1 MFKFDSYYYNGNIK
15 NLKNLKISMS
25 KEDKIELLNQELTE
39 LLDREIKDHKSILG
53 ISISTHGGTH
63 IVSDLKEDIAMTK
76 TEISAAS
83 SSLVFLSS
91 KMLHDSLNQKIS
103 YTLIT
108 GKKRIIL
115 SMLTDFM
122 ALIAYLDR
130 ELAELEGLDFYIKSL
145 REFAIKLSAI
155 IETSD
160 LIKEEIFVA
169 IKRAIPNA
177 LAIAIITKDGLPIKV
192 QSTMP
197 EPIISAMISA
207 IYHLAGILLDGGLEF
222 SIIGGEH
229 GSIIIHELDESRI
242 LAIAL
247 SEGDEKILRSHI
259 AKIKTIIKK

>member
-15 NLKNLKISMS
+15 NEMNLRISMS
-25 KEDKIELLNQELTE
+25 KEDNMGLLNQELSE
-39 LLDREIKDHKSILG
+39 LLNKEIKDNKSILG
-53 ISISTHGGTH
+53 ISISTHGGSH
-63 IVSDLKEDIAMTK
+63 IVSDLKADIMMTK

-115 SMLTDFM
+115 SILTDYM

-130 ELAELEGLDFYIKSL
+130 ELAELEGLDFYINSL

-177 LAIAIITKDGLPIKV
+177 LVIAIITKDGLPIKV

-207 IYHLAGILLDGGLEF
+207 IYNLAGVLLDGGLEF

-242 LAIAL
+242 LAIAV
-247 SEGDEKILRSHI
+247 SEGNEKVLRNHI
-259 AKIKTIIKK
+259 AKIKSIIK

>member
-1 MFKFDSYYYNGNIK
+1 MFKFDYYDVTIK

-25 KEDKIELLNQELTE
+25 EEDNIKLLNQELTE
-39 LLDREIKDHKSILG
+39 LLKKEINDQESLLS
-53 ISISTHGGTH
+53 ISISSHDGTP
-63 IVSDLKEDIAMTK
+63 IVSVLKEDIVMTK
-76 TEISAAS
+76 TELSAAS

-91 KMLHDSLNQKIS
+91 KILHDSLNQKIS

-115 SMLTDFM
+115 SILTDFM

-130 ELAELEGLDFYIKSL
+130 ELAELEGLDFYIRSL
-145 REFAIKLSAI
+145 RKFAIKMSAI

-169 IKRAIPNA
+169 LKRAIPNA
-177 LAIAIITKDGLPIKV
+177 LVIAIITKDGLPIKV

-197 EPIISAMISA
+197 EPTISAMISA
-207 IYHLAGILLDGGLEF
+207 IYNLAGVLLDGGLEF
-222 SIIGGEH
+222 SIIGGDH

-242 LAIAL
+242 LAIAV
-247 SEGDEKILRSHI
+247 SEGNEKILRSHI
-259 AKIKTIIKK
+259 AKIKAIIKQ

>member
-1 MFKFDSYYYNGNIK
+1 
-15 NLKNLKISMS
+15 MS
-25 KEDKIELLNQELTE
+25 KEDHMKQLNLELAELLSK
-39 LLDREIKDHKSILG
+39 EIKDQKSILG

-63 IVSDLKEDIAMTK
+63 IVSELKEDIKMTK
-76 TEISAAS
+76 TEIAAAS

-91 KMLHDSLNQKIS
+91 KMLNDSLQQKSS

-115 SMLTDFM
+115 TILTDYM
-122 ALIAYLDR
+122 ALISYLDR
-130 ELAELEGLDFYIKSL
+130 ELAELEGLDFYIRAL
-145 REFAIKLSAI
+145 RKLAIKMSAI

-169 IKRAIPNA
+169 LKRAIPNA
-177 LAIAIITKDGLPIKV
+177 LVIAIITKDGLPIKV

-197 EPIISAMISA
+197 EPILSAMTSA
-207 IYHLAGILLDGGLEF
+207 IYNLAGILLDGGLEF
-222 SIIGGEH
+222 SIIGGDH

-242 LAIAL
+242 LAIAV

-259 AKIKTIIKK
+259 AKIKAIIKQ

>member
-1 MFKFDSYYYNGNIK
+1 MPKDDHMK
-15 NLKNLKISMS
+15 LLTL
-25 KEDKIELLNQELTE
+25 ELADLINK
-39 LLDREIKDHKSILG
+39 EIKDQKSILG

-63 IVSDLKEDIAMTK
+63 IVSNLKEDIKMTK
-76 TEISAAS
+76 TEIAAAS

-91 KMLHDSLNQKIS
+91 KMLNDSLQQKSS

-115 SMLTDFM
+115 TILTDYM
-122 ALIAYLDR
+122 ALISYLDR
-130 ELAELEGLDFYIKSL
+130 ELAELEGLDFYIRSL
-145 REFAIKLSAI
+145 RKLAIKMSAI

-169 IKRAIPNA
+169 LKRAIPNA
-177 LAIAIITKDGLPIKV
+177 LVIAIITKDGLPIKV

-197 EPIISAMISA
+197 EPILSAMTSA
-207 IYHLAGILLDGGLEF
+207 IYNLAGVLLDGGLEF
-222 SIIGGEH
+222 SIIGGDH

-242 LAIAL
+242 LAIAV

-259 AKIKTIIKK
+259 AKIKSIIKQ